1 MTLTFTSAGTKLK
14 LTSRIFFPFQGSLIV
29 QVQAVDGDS
38 GVGNAVEYEII
49 DGKYSSTIG

>member
-1 MTLTFTSAGTKLK
+1 MTLTFTSAGTNLK